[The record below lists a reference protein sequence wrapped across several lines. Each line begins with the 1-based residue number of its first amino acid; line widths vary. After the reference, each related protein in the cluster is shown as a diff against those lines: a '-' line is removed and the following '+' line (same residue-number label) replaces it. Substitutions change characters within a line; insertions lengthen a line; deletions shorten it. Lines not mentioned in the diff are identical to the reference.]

1 MSYQIRE
8 RIFTI
13 FSTRKL
19 IAPKMSWSQRKF
31 RSIDFIMN
39 QNTVGCAPWH
49 FFIGSDKKMIL
60 FLDFDGVLHSEP
72 CYDETQLFSSLPPLE
87 AMLRDFPEVKIVIS
101 STWRESRSLSE
112 LQSFFSHDIG
122 ARIIG
127 VTPSWRD
134 IPDLVEVI
142 GYQRHAEIEAWI
154 RNSEMPWQPWIAV
167 DDKPFLFK
175 PFLPN
180 LIKTN
185 SSTGLDEIAIASLRQ
200 RLQSAIWK

>member
-1 MSYQIRE
+1 
-8 RIFTI
+8 
-13 FSTRKL
+13 
-19 IAPKMSWSQRKF
+19 
-31 RSIDFIMN
+31 
-39 QNTVGCAPWH
+39 
-49 FFIGSDKKMIL
+49 MIL

-72 CYDETQLFSSLPPLE
+72 CYDETQLFSCLPRLE
-87 AMLRDFPEVKIVIS
+87 ATLRDFLEVKIVIS

-122 ARIIG
+122 ERIIG

-134 IPDLVEVI
+134 IPGIVEVI

-154 RNSEMPWQPWIAV
+154 RNSEMPWQQWIAV
-167 DDKPFLFK
+167 DDKSYLFK

-180 LIKTN
+180 LIKTS

-200 RLQSAIWK
+200 RLEAAIWK